1 MLLSPRRAAAVLAL
15 CGGLVISPLA
25 GFATAAPGPVLAS
38 PAQVAA
44 APRLASADN
53 FRDIAGSGAG
63 YAAQGSHRLNK
74 GVIYRSNALTLSDAD
89 LATVEGL
96 GLAEVIDMRN
106 DDEIASAPDRVPAG
120 ASYVNIQILAGNLA
134 EQAGKLRSPE
144 EAKELLRSFN
154 RQFVSSPE
162 AREGMA
168 QTLTRIAEQPGPVV
182 FHCTAGKDRTGWATY
197 LLQSLV
203 GVDADTIMRDYLL
216 TNEYSA
222 ASIEATVAH
231 IAETR
236 GPEAAAVIR
245 PLLGVDRSYLEAGI
259 TQLTSDYGT
268 VDKYLR
274 DGLGLR
280 PQVITA
286 LRAKLIK

>member
-1 MLLSPRRAAAVLAL
+1 MSLSTRRAAAVLAL
-15 CGGLVISPLA
+15 GGGLLISPLSGA
-25 GFATAAPGPVLAS
+25 AVAAPGPVLAG
-38 PAQVAA
+38 PARIAD

-53 FRDIAGSGAG
+53 FRDIAGTGAG
-63 YAAQGSHRLNK
+63 YPAQGSHRLNK

-89 LATVEGL
+89 LATLDGL
-96 GLAEVIDMRN
+96 RPAEVIDMRN
-106 DDEIASAPDRVPAG
+106 DDEIAAAPDRVPAG
-120 ASYVNIQILAGNLA
+120 ASYVNIQILAGDLA

-144 EAKELLRSFN
+144 EARQLLCSFN
-154 RQFVSSPE
+154 REFVTSPD
-162 AREGMA
+162 ARDGMA
-168 QTLTRIAEQPGPVV
+168 RTLTRIADQPGPVV

-197 LLQSLV
+197 LLQSIV
-203 GVDADTIMRDYLL
+203 GVDSDTIMRDYLL

-231 IAETR
+231 IAATR
-236 GPEAAAVIR
+236 GPEAAVVIR

-280 PQVITA
+280 PQVVSA

>member
-1 MLLSPRRAAAVLAL
+1 MFLTPRRATVALAL
-15 CGGLVISPLA
+15 CAGLVISPLSGA
-25 GFATAAPGPVLAS
+25 AVAAPGPVLTS
-38 PAQVAA
+38 PARGAD

-53 FRDIAGSGAG
+53 FRDIAGTGAG
-63 YAAQGSHRLNK
+63 YGAQGSHRLNK

-96 GLAEVIDMRN
+96 GIAEVLDLRN
-106 DDEIASAPDRVPAG
+106 DGEIASAPDRVPAG
-120 ASYVNIQILAGNLA
+120 AAYVNIQILAGDVA
-134 EQAGKLRSPE
+134 EQAGRLRSPE
-144 EAKELLRSFN
+144 EAKELLRTFN
-154 RQFVSSPE
+154 RQFVTEPQ

-168 QTLTRIAEQPGPVV
+168 RTLTRIAEQPGPIV
-182 FHCTAGKDRTGWATY
+182 FHCTAGKDRTGWVAY

-231 IAETR
+231 ITATR
-236 GPEAAAVIR
+236 GPEAAAVFR

-259 TQLTSDYGT
+259 TQLVQDYGT

-280 PQVITA
+280 PQVLSA
-286 LRAKLIK
+286 LRAKLVK

>member
-1 MLLSPRRAAAVLAL
+1 MFLSTRRATTVLAL
-15 CGGLVISPLA
+15 CGGLVFSPLSGA
-25 GFATAAPGPVLAS
+25 ALAAPTSVLTS
-38 PAQVAA
+38 PAQVAD
-44 APRLASADN
+44 APRLVSADN
-53 FRDIAGSGAG
+53 FRDIAGTGAG
-63 YAAQGSHRLNK
+63 YPAQGSHRLNK

-96 GLAEVIDMRN
+96 RLAEVIDMRN

-120 ASYVNIQILAGNLA
+120 ASYVNIQILAGDLA

-144 EAKELLRSFN
+144 EARELLRSFN
-154 RQFVSSPE
+154 REFVTSPQ

-168 QTLTRIAEQPGPVV
+168 QTLTRIAEQPGPIV

-203 GVDADTIMRDYLL
+203 GVDSDTIMNDYLL

-231 IAETR
+231 IAATR

-245 PLLGVDRSYLEAGI
+245 PLLGVDRSFLEAGI

-280 PQVITA
+280 PQVVNA
-286 LRAKLIK
+286 LRAKLVK